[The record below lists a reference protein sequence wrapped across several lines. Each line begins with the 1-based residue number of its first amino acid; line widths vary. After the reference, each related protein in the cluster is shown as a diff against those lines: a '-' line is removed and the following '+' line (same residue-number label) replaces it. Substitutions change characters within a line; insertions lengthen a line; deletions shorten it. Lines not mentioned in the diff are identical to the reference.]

1 MSTLPRF
8 TSAHL
13 EAFPDD
19 GKRYEIIDGELYVSG
34 QPHYFHQLVCSRIGF
49 YLQAWSE
56 ASKTG
61 QVTQAPG
68 IIFAEDDD
76 VAPDVIWIS
85 NSRLALALRED
96 GKLHSAPELVVEVL
110 SPGSR
115 QERRDREAKLT
126 LYSRRG
132 VDEYW
137 IVDWRSRLIEVY
149 RRNQARLEMVG
160 TFYET
165 DSLETPL
172 LAGFSCPLSKVF
184 EGITST

>member
-1 MSTLPRF
+1 MTTSLRF

-13 EAFPDD
+13 EAFPED
-19 GKRYEIIDGELYVSG
+19 GKLYEIIDGELYVSR
-34 QPHYFHQLVCSRIGF
+34 QPHYFHQLVCTNIVHLLST
-49 YLQAWSE
+49 WSK
-56 ASKTG
+56 ANNAG
-61 QVTQAPG
+61 QVTLAPG

-96 GKLHSAPELVVEVL
+96 GKLHSAPELVIEVL
-110 SPGSR
+110 SPGAR

-132 VDEYW
+132 VEEYW
-137 IVDWRSRLIEVY
+137 IVDWR
-149 RRNQARLEMVG
+149 ARLTEVHRRHQAKLEMAG

-165 DSLETPL
+165 DSIETPL

-184 EGITST
+184 EGILV

>member
-1 MSTLPRF
+1 MTTSLRF

-13 EAFPDD
+13 EAFPED
-19 GKRYEIIDGELYVSG
+19 GKLYEIIDGELYVSR
-34 QPHYFHQLVCSRIGF
+34 QPHYFHQLVCSRLGF
-49 YLQAWSE
+49 YLHAWSE
-56 ASKTG
+56 VSKAG
-61 QVTQAPG
+61 QVTLAPG

-85 NSRLALALRED
+85 NSRLAVALRED

-110 SPGSR
+110 SPGAR

-137 IVDWRSRLIEVY
+137 IVDWRTRLVEVH
-149 RRNQARLEMVG
+149 RRHQARLEMAG

-172 LAGFSCPLSKVF
+172 LAGFSCSLSKIF
-184 EGITST
+184 EGIPS